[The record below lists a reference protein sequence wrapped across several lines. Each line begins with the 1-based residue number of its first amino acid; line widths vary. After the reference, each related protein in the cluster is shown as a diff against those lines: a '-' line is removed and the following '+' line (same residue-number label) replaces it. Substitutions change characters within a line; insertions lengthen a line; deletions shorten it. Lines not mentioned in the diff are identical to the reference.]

1 MAQTIVVGTDGSDP
15 AERAVREAIRIAA
28 RDGAQLHVV
37 TAFHDQAMYRERI
50 ASGATTV
57 NINLQ
62 DVGDNVA
69 ARAVR
74 EAEAA
79 GVKVTSHVHEGDPA
93 EAILDTASEQNADL
107 IVVGDRGLSG
117 VQRFLLGS
125 VSQKV
130 SEHAACNVMIV
141 RTDQAEPSRSAG

>member
-1 MAQTIVVGTDGSDP
+1 
-15 AERAVREAIRIAA
+15 
-28 RDGAQLHVV
+28 V

-62 DVGDNVA
+62 EVGDNIA
-69 ARAVR
+69 ARVVR

-79 GVKVTSHVHEGDPA
+79 GVEVTPHTHEGDPA
-93 EAILDTASEQNADL
+93 EAILDTANEENADL

-130 SEHAACNVMIV
+130 SEHAACNVLIV
-141 RTDQAEPSRSAG
+141 RTG

>member
-1 MAQTIVVGTDGSDP
+1 MAQTIVVGTDGSEP
-15 AERAVREAIRIAA
+15 AERAVREAIGIAT
-28 RDGAQLHVV
+28 RDGAQLHIV
-37 TAFHDQAMYRERI
+37 TAFHDPAMLRERI
-50 ASGATTV
+50 ASGASTV

-62 DVGDNVA
+62 EVGDNVA

-79 GVKVTSHVHEGDPA
+79 GVKVTSSSHEGDPA

-107 IVVGDRGLSG
+107 IVVGNRGLSG
-117 VQRFLLGS
+117 IQRFLLGS

-141 RTDQAEPSRSAG
+141 RAD

>member
-1 MAQTIVVGTDGSDP
+1 MAQTIVVGTDGSEP
-15 AERAVREAIRIAA
+15 AELAVREAIGIAA
-28 RDGAQLHVV
+28 RDGAELHIV
-37 TAFHDQAMYRERI
+37 TAFQDPAIFRERI
-50 ASGATTV
+50 DSGATTF

-62 DVGDNVA
+62 EVGDSVA
-69 ARAVR
+69 ARAVH

-79 GVKVTSHVHEGDPA
+79 GVKVTSHAHEGHPA

-107 IVVGDRGLSG
+107 IVVGSRGLSG

-141 RTDQAEPSRSAG
+141 RAD

>member
-1 MAQTIVVGTDGSDP
+1 MAQTIVVGTDGSEP
-15 AERAVREAIRIAA
+15 AERAVREAIDIAA
-28 RDGAQLHVV
+28 RDGAQLHIV

-50 ASGATTV
+50 ESGATTV

-62 DVGDNVA
+62 EVGDNVA

-79 GVKVTSHVHEGDPA
+79 GVKVMSHANAGDPA

-107 IVVGDRGLSG
+107 IVVGSRGLSG

-125 VSQKV
+125 VSHKV
-130 SEHAACNVMIV
+130 SELATCNVMIV
-141 RTDQAEPSRSAG
+141 RAD

>member
-37 TAFHDQAMYRERI
+37 TAFHDSAMYRERI

-79 GVKVTSHVHEGDPA
+79 GVKVTPHAHQGDPA
-93 EAILDTASEQNADL
+93 EAILDTASEQKADL

-130 SEHAACNVMIV
+130 SEHAACNVLIV
-141 RTDQAEPSRSAG
+141 RTG

>member
-1 MAQTIVVGTDGSDP
+1 MSQTIVVGTDGSEP
-15 AERAVREAIRIAA
+15 AERAVREVIGIAA
-28 RDGAQLHVV
+28 RDGAELHVV
-37 TAFHDQAMYRERI
+37 TAFHDPAIYRERI
-50 ASGATTV
+50 ERGATTV

-79 GVKVTSHVHEGDPA
+79 GVKVTPHAHEGDPA
-93 EAILDTASEQNADL
+93 EAILDTASELNADL
-107 IVVGDRGLSG
+107 IVVGSRGLSG

-130 SEHAACNVMIV
+130 SEHAACNVLIV
-141 RTDQAEPSRSAG
+141 RAD

>member
-62 DVGDNVA
+62 EVGDNIA

-79 GVKVTSHVHEGDPA
+79 GVKVMSHAHEGDPA
-93 EAILDTASEQNADL
+93 EAILDTAKEQKADL

-130 SEHAACNVMIV
+130 SEHAACNVLIV
-141 RTDQAEPSRSAG
+141 RTG

>member
-1 MAQTIVVGTDGSDP
+1 MAQTIVVGTDGSEP
-15 AERAVREAIRIAA
+15 AERAVREAIGIAA
-28 RDGAQLHVV
+28 RDGAELHVV
-37 TAFHDQAMYRERI
+37 TAFHDQAMFRERI
-50 ASGATTV
+50 ESGATTV
-57 NINLQ
+57 EINLQ
-62 DVGDNVA
+62 EVGESVA

-79 GVKVTSHVHEGDPA
+79 GVKVTSHAHEGDPA

-107 IVVGDRGLSG
+107 IVVGNRGLSG

-141 RTDQAEPSRSAG
+141 RAD

>member
-1 MAQTIVVGTDGSDP
+1 MAETIVVGTDGSDP

-37 TAFHDQAMYRERI
+37 TAIHDQAMYRERI
-50 ASGATTV
+50 ASGATTF

-62 DVGDNVA
+62 EVGDTIA
-69 ARAVR
+69 ARVVS

-79 GVKVTSHVHEGDPA
+79 GVKVTSHAHEGDPA
-93 EAILDTASEQNADL
+93 EAILDTAKEQKADL

-130 SEHAACNVMIV
+130 SEHAACNVLIV
-141 RTDQAEPSRSAG
+141 RTG